1 MQILA
6 LAACVPAPPPRPAC
20 LHAHVGAQEDGEVT
34 AFFYR
39 SLYLPH
45 KGMFSELPADLSL
58 GDIQVRSHPFFLLTI
73 LSQGLS
79 ECQAKPPRLFQ
90 VSLSFLIRSRAQQMS
105 GHCCIN
111 HKDLTICIPVGPLT
125 NAKCI
130 LLKSSV
136 PVPALEKLPKFF
148 CRGKLRRAT
157 LR

>member
-20 LHAHVGAQEDGEVT
+20 LHAHAGAQEGGAVT

-58 GDIQVRSHPFFLLTI
+58 GDIQVRSHLFFLFTI
-73 LSQGLS
+73 PSQGLS
-79 ECQAKPPRLFQ
+79 ECQAKSPRLFSA
-90 VSLSFLIRSRAQQMS
+90 SLSFLIRSRAQQMS
-105 GHCCIN
+105 GDCCIN
-111 HKDLTICIPVGPLT
+111 LKDSTICIPVGPLT
-125 NAKCI
+125 YAKCI

-136 PVPALEKLPKFF
+136 PVPALEKLPTFPAE
-148 CRGKLRRAT
+148 GS
-157 LR
+157 